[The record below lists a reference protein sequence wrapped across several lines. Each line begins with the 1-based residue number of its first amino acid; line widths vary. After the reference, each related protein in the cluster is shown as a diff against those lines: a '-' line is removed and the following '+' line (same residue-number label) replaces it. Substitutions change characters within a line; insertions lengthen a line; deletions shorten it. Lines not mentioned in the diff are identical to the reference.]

1 MAVAPYN
8 ISLKER
14 TWRFEFGTLHS
25 DKTESF
31 WGSVNFGDEE
41 VFS

>member
-8 ISLKER
+8 VNFKER
-14 TWRFEFGTLHS
+14 KLRFEFGVLHA

-31 WGSVNFGDEE
+31 WGSLNFGDEE